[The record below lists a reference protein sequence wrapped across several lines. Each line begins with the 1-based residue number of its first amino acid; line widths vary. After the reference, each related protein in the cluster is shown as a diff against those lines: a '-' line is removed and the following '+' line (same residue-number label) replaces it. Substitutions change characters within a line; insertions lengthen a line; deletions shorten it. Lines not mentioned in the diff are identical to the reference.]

1 MSTAAFKMR
10 HYEHILVPDCK
21 LPLACWHCGI
31 VAVSKPVSAGVA
43 AAAAAAPTAA
53 GAGGPTKRRRGA
65 AGAIPEVSHLRC

>member
-31 VAVSKPVSAGVA
+31 VVSKPVSAGVA